1 MRRFVRAVLPA
12 ALSLALACQP
22 PTLWSRPSR
31 VSHVP
36 DGARVRVSSAR
47 DEPRVEGRS
56 FAWQRGSPRV
66 ITATGDTILVPSG
79 AALEIQLDKRTKRA
93 RTGGVI
99 GGLVGLG
106 VTWARCPELKKRCR
120 QNDPTPVLTI
130 GLGALVGYA
139 IKRNPWVSVAWE

>member
-12 ALSLALACQP
+12 TLYLALACQP

-36 DGARVRVSSAR
+36 DGARVRLSAAR

-56 FAWQRGSPRV
+56 FAFQLGSPRV
-66 ITATGDTILVPSG
+66 ITGTGDTIAVPAG
-79 AALEIQLDKRTKRA
+79 AALEIQLDKKTKRA

-99 GGLVGLG
+99 GGLVGFG
-106 VTWARCPELKKRCR
+106 ITWARCPEFKKRCR

-139 IKRNPWVSVAWE
+139 IKPNPWVSVPWE